1 MFFKSNLYFTKVY
14 FLEKLSNSLL
24 LFFSSSNFQL
34 SESMTETLDDDDV
47 EYARSCPNVHFLF
60 PGRKKFAETIRKP
73 LKNFVNNICPSRKTI
88 KRKLRA
94 SEFQAGNAGH
104 MSILKDMGIT
114 LMALP
119 DGRVQLLHTTSS
131 VSFNF
136 FLFCPIILI
145 LVEN

>member
-1 MFFKSNLYFTKVY
+1 
-14 FLEKLSNSLL
+14 
-24 LFFSSSNFQL
+24 
-34 SESMTETLDDDDV
+34 MTETLEDDDV

-104 MSILKDMGIT
+104 MNILKDMGIT

-136 FLFCPIILI
+136 FCFVPLLLSFGRKLMFEYFFSLNLLMTLRKVSFLCKK
-145 LVEN
+145 